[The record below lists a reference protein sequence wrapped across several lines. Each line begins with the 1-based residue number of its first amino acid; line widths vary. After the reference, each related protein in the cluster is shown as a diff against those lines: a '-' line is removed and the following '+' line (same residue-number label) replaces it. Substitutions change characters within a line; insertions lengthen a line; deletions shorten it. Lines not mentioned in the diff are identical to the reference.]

1 MLPFW
6 PRKYYHRFVLLLF
19 VFKKHRLRRA
29 ANSVCSTEAM
39 LPELQVPRTNWGDAE
54 CMFPMGTHTCPVPVW
69 PARMKAAYWKK
80 PCTCIQ
86 MWVDPSSSQGRTLS
100 LSSHCSHH
108 PLVSPCHAQTRARRG
123 LSGSW
128 LGPHGSSSSQRADPV
143 VSPMSRPGSR
153 WPPILLTS
161 WPSSR
166 PAAMVRCTGTRTAHM
181 SLPLSGFWPLD
192 PLQLLHSDPIHV
204 HQKAPSPRRRVGNS
218 ARGGD
223 RTASP
228 GWDIDPP
235 PAIAPLCSQRW
246 ALIPQFSTKT
256 LLIALALIDM
266 GSIRPLYSSSSTC
279 WGW

>member
-108 PLVSPCHAQTRARRG
+108 PWSPLATHKHVHGGVSLVAGLDLMVPPVANVQTQWSLPCPDQAHGDLPSCWPAGPARGQQRWCGALAHAQRICPSLSLASGPWIRFSCCTQTPSMCTKKPPHPGEGLETVLGEETGQPALVGILTPHQPLLLSARRG
-123 LSGSW
+123 E
-128 LGPHGSSSSQRADPV
+128 P
-143 VSPMSRPGSR
+143 
-153 WPPILLTS
+153 
-161 WPSSR
+161 
-166 PAAMVRCTGTRTAHM
+166 
-181 SLPLSGFWPLD
+181 
-192 PLQLLHSDPIHV
+192 
-204 HQKAPSPRRRVGNS
+204 
-218 ARGGD
+218 
-223 RTASP
+223 
-228 GWDIDPP
+228 
-235 PAIAPLCSQRW
+235 
-246 ALIPQFSTKT
+246 
-256 LLIALALIDM
+256 
-266 GSIRPLYSSSSTC
+266 
-279 WGW
+279 